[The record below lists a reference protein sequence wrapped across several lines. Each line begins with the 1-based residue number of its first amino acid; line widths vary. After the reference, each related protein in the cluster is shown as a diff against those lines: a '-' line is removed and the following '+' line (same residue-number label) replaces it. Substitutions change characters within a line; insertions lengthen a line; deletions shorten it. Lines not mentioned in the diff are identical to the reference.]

1 MFFWMLKKISSGGT
15 SSLSTHYIWHNIYF
29 WRVLD
34 RTVKHIAIRYVFFDL
49 HSKLNMK
56 QIYEITGIK

>member
-1 MFFWMLKKISSGGT
+1 MNVKKIISGGGT
-15 SSLSTHYIWHNIYF
+15 ISLSTHYIWHNIYF